1 MKKLLIA
8 TLALATA
15 AGAMAKTADEL
26 RVYINPGHGSWTPND
41 RPNALVGHG
50 PYSRTNTDTLNFF
63 ESNTNLRKGFGL
75 LEMLRAYGLK
85 YDPTLNQEGERWQ
98 IGAARDLSNNI
109 VMSHVKCG
117 PYHDDNG
124 TATQLGAAAPADLEY
139 YNRNL
144 GEINTEVEVNN
155 FDMFISIHSNA
166 ATDGTATNYPLFL
179 YRGYDTPVQ
188 EDGVD
193 LEYQQTSKAMAD
205 ACWGY
210 AFENP
215 HMMWSYYSAT
225 NKNIRGDIN
234 FYGSSSSNSRGQKG
248 YLGVLKSSAPGFLVE
263 GYFHTYQPARHRAMN
278 WDVDYMEGRAYAH
291 GIADFFGLTKEKTGC
306 IYGIVRDQNERFTD
320 TYYKPNTTTLDRF
333 MPLNGV
339 KVYLKKGD
347 ETVAEYTTDNYYN
360 GAFVFM
366 DVEPG
371 KYTITFEAADYKAA
385 DPIEVEVKAAS
396 ITYPTAQL
404 ENVNYVPPTEVY
416 ENYPDPMAT
425 NAAVGPA
432 NEYVVASE
440 YIDEPIAQL
449 EGKIIRRAIVRKG
462 KMYILALD
470 KPIELL
476 ASIPA
481 DEQAKATLLVYDLD
495 KKEVAAEVST
505 EGAAGSIAAISD
517 IQVAADGVLLA
528 CNATK
533 NQYSDEQIEGGDAG
547 RGTFVIYKWA
557 NDEAG
562 LPTGTPD
569 AWVTTQA
576 SGLWYRA
583 YPTNFVYSGTT
594 QEGTVVVPMPTTGA
608 TRNTRTTTISVM
620 DGVKQSE
627 SDLKPSENHAVMA
640 LPAPDMNL
648 FASPLADDEFLLISS
663 TKGMQSWTFAAP
675 FQINPPTS
683 PEGLT
688 VDGRADIFKYAGASY
703 VAMPLTEGENNVGI
717 QLVNMSKG
725 VAGAVTTA
733 VTLKEELPAAPAA
746 QSAAAGEVVVTRD
759 EFTNAVTAG
768 WINLYLLRDSKITKL
783 TTKNVAQP
791 QGRKEYAYDV
801 KAEEGSDSY
810 AVTFNMTGDAP
821 AASLHV
827 AAVDGSAE
835 FDVELGAVTKGENT
849 ATVDKSQLADNTEY
863 AWEVRVTSEPI
874 AAAGETFAD
883 PTSVTV
889 RGSIVPITDPEQES
903 FGYFVVAHGRAA
915 GVDFYN
921 PAGEKIASDL
931 FKDHKMFG
939 GTAGGGSNGNQSNP
953 FRGAELGGKAV
964 LTTWGDAGYGFVTVN
979 PLDENEEPATLFA
992 GEKQGAGHFMYNGV
1006 NLGGGTAGID
1016 FISDGTDMWVI
1027 SFSEDHE
1034 GKNGSGS
1041 TENSLVKQ
1049 HMSGPWQITEA
1060 PVVLGYHSLLANT
1073 NVDVQTYGKGV
1084 FVSQVRGAGNNQ
1096 TANPSFAYIADVLGD
1111 HHCSLNSGD
1120 EELQSTIDNNTAGIA
1135 ISKDGKTFAAAMTG
1149 KIAIYDVK
1157 WVNDEP
1163 QLTFKYTFPVVSH
1176 DWSQLHFDAAGNLMA
1191 YLRGSGLHV
1200 YSLPDAA
1207 PVAVTAAASKYNFK
1221 GKSAIESI
1229 DAEEA
1234 ADGVSVYYNLQGVK
1248 VPAESLVPG
1257 VYVKVNGQTATKV
1270 VVK

>member
-41 RPNALVGHG
+41 RPNPLVGHG
-50 PYSRTNTDTLNFF
+50 AYSRTNTDTLNFF
-63 ESNTNLRKGFGL
+63 ESNTNLRKGFGV

-98 IGAARDLSNNI
+98 VGAARDLSNNI

-124 TATQLGAAAPADLEY
+124 TKTQLGDKAPADLEY

-215 HMMWSYYSAT
+215 HMMWTYYSAT

-234 FYGSSSSNSRGQKG
+234 FYGSSSANDRGQKG

-306 IYGIVRDQNERFTD
+306 IYGIVRDENEKFTD
-320 TYYKPNTTTLDRF
+320 QYYKPNTTTLDRF

-339 KVYLKKGD
+339 KVTLKKGE

-371 KYTITFEAADYKAA
+371 KYTLSFEAADYKPI
-385 DPIEVEVKAAS
+385 DPMEVEVKAAS
-396 ITYPTAQL
+396 ITYPTVQL
-404 ENVNYVPPTEVY
+404 QNVNYVPPTVQY

-440 YIDEPIAQL
+440 YVDEPIAQL
-449 EGKIIRRAIVRKG
+449 EGKVIRRTIVRDG

-470 KPIELL
+470 KAIEL
-476 ASIPA
+476 AAAVPA
-481 DEQAKATLLVYDLD
+481 EEQAKATILVYDLD

-517 IQVAADGVLLA
+517 IQVTADGVLLA

-533 NQYSDEQIEGGDAG
+533 NQYDGYVEEGDAG

-562 LPTGTPD
+562 LPAGTP
-569 AWVTTQA
+569 AEWLTTQA

-594 QEGTVVVPMPTTGA
+594 QEGTALVPMPTTGS

-627 SDLKPSENHAVMA
+627 SDLKPQSNHAV
-640 LPAPDMNL
+640 LFEPAADLNI
-648 FASPLADDEFLLISS
+648 FTSPLADDEYLLISS
-663 TKGMQSWTFAAP
+663 TKGMMSWTFAEP
-675 FQINPPTS
+675 FQVNPAVS
-683 PEGLT
+683 PEGLP
-688 VDGRADIFKYAGASY
+688 VDGRAGIFKYAGASY
-703 VAMPLTEGENNVGI
+703 VAMPVNEGENNTGI

-725 VAGAVTTA
+725 VAGAVTAT
-733 VTLKEELPAAPAA
+733 VTLKEALPAAPAA

-759 EFTNAVTAG
+759 EFTNAVTDG
-768 WINLYLLRDSKITKL
+768 WINLYLLRDGKLTKL

-801 KAEEGSDSY
+801 KAEEGADSY
-810 AVTFNMTGDAP
+810 AVTFKMTGDAP
-821 AASLHV
+821 AATLHV
-827 AAVDGSAE
+827 AATDGSAE
-835 FDVELGAVTKGENT
+835 FDVELGAVTKGENN
-849 ATVDKSQLADNTEY
+849 ATVEKSQLADNTEY

-874 AAAGETFAD
+874 AAAGEAYAD

-915 GVDFYN
+915 GVDFYD
-921 PAGEKIASDL
+921 PAGQKVASDL

-939 GTAGGGSNGNQSNP
+939 GTAGGGKSGNQSNP

-964 LTTWGDAGYGFVTVN
+964 LATWGDAGYGFVTVN

-992 GEKQGAGHFMYNGV
+992 GEKQGGGHFMYNGV

-1034 GKNGSGS
+1034 GANGGGS

-1049 HMSGPWQITEA
+1049 RMSGPWQITEA
-1060 PVVLGYHSLLANT
+1060 PVVLGYHSLLLNT

-1163 QLTFKYTFPVVSH
+1163 QLTFKYTFPVVNH
-1176 DWSQLHFDAAGNLMA
+1176 DWSQLHFDAAGNLLA

-1207 PVAVTAAASKYNFK
+1207 PVAVTAAASKYYFK
-1221 GKSAIESI
+1221 GKTSIESI

-1257 VYVKVNGQTATKV
+1257 VYVKVTGQTATKV